1 MANSKK
7 YWKGLEQLNETP
19 QFLEESNKEFAEE
32 IPVEEFIGDEKNLE
46 SSSTSRRDFLKYL
59 GFGVAAASLAA
70 CETPVTKAVPYLN
83 KPEEITPGV
92 ANYYASTYYDGHDY
106 APILVK
112 TREGRPIFITGNT
125 ESTLT
130 KGAVNAR
137 INSSVLSLYDG
148 NRLKSPMIGGK
159 DSDWTSFDKAVME
172 DLTAAKNVR
181 LITNSLISPST
192 KNLVNE
198 FTEKSNSVAAIV
210 KEVEDGDSTIVT
222 KEKNIISYDSIS
234 YSGILEANDESFAAK
249 VIPTYNFAKAKTIVS
264 VGADFMGNWLD
275 TQMYINDY
283 AQTRKPDNDWMSKHY
298 QFEAN
303 MSLSGSNADVRTPVK
318 PSEYGTVVAG
328 IYKAIGGNINAPKSK
343 YQNQINKAAKNLLAN
358 KGESIVVCGSNDK
371 NIQVIVN
378 AINHLLGNYT
388 KTIDLNRNSNTK
400 QGVDAEVKTL
410 IADMNAG
417 KVDVLLINGV
427 DPVFTMGD
435 DFKNALAKVKTT
447 VCFAT
452 KMNETAAACKYV
464 AATNH
469 QLESWSDA
477 NPVNGHYSLG
487 QPTISPLFDTRQAE
501 ESMLVW
507 SGIETSYDDYIK
519 SYWEKNIFPQ
529 SGALMF
535 SDFWNT
541 SLHNGVV
548 DLPIVSPEI
557 ALTFSGNISNAA
569 SAIAKVK
576 GGELEIE
583 LNQNMAV
590 GAGSG
595 ADNPW
600 LQEMPDPITKITW
613 DNYVSM
619 NPAEMEGKGYNTKF
633 GQEEVMNVVNVTVNG
648 KTVHNLPV
656 IAQPGQAQGTIGLA
670 LGYGKKVGNI
680 EQPVGKNAYPLVT
693 STEDGVSYSGI
704 ATLTNV
710 ETEEPY
716 YIACTQVHHTIMGR
730 EAIVRETTIDVY
742 KQGDKEA
749 FNPTHTLLAHENG
762 ENVKK
767 ELKEFNLWGED
778 QPVEDIG
785 HRWGMSIDLNTCTG
799 CSACVTS
806 CNAENNVAVIGKDEV
821 RRARSMHWMRIDR
834 YYASTYQD
842 VGDIEGTLE
851 KTKEA
856 TGKGTTFSYQE
867 MESPA
872 DNPMVV
878 HQPMMCQH
886 CNHAGCETVCPV
898 AATTH
903 SNEGLNMMAY
913 NRCIGTR
920 YCANNCA
927 YKVRRFNWY
936 NYTAYKLFTD
946 FNPAQD
952 DLGRMVLNPDVVVRT
967 RGVMEKCS
975 MCVQR
980 IQAGKLDA
988 KKAGTKVIDGSI
1000 QTACSLACPT
1010 NAITFGDFNDTE
1022 SMARSGMD
1030 DDRAF
1035 RVIEEK
1041 GQEPNIYYQ
1050 TKVRNLTTEEA

>member
-7 YWKGLEQLNETP
+7 YWKGLEQLNKTP
-19 QFLEESNKEFAEE
+19 QFLEASSKEFVEE
-32 IPVEEFIGDEKNLE
+32 IPVEEFIGNEKNLE

-92 ANYYASTYYDGHDY
+92 ANYYASTYFDSNDY

-112 TREGRPIFITGNT
+112 TREGRPIHIIGNT

-137 INSSVLSLYDG
+137 VNSSVLSLYDN
-148 NRLKSPMIGGK
+148 NRLKSPMMGGA
-159 DSDWTSFDKAVME
+159 STDWETIDAAIIE
-172 DLTAAKNVR
+172 DLKTSKNVKI
-181 LITNSLISPST
+181 LSNTIISPST
-192 KNLVNE
+192 RNILRD
-198 FTEKSNSVAAIV
+198 FIG
-210 KEVEDGDSTIVT
+210 KEVLSENGET
-222 KEKNIISYDSIS
+222 KEWSMDGLVEYDPIS
-234 YSGILEANDESFAAK
+234 YSGIIEANKESFGENTT
-249 VIPTYNFAKAKTIVS
+249 IPTYNFEKAKTIVS
-264 VGADFMGNWLD
+264 VGADFIGNWLD
-275 TQMYINDY
+275 ALMYVNDY
-283 AQTRKPDNDWMSKHY
+283 AQTRKPENDWMSKHF

-318 PSEYGTVVAG
+318 PSEYGAVVAG
-328 IYKAIGGNINAPKSK
+328 IYKAIGGKIKAPKTAYEK
-343 YQNQINKAAKNLLAN
+343 QINRAAKELLAT

-371 NIQVIVN
+371 NIQIIVN
-378 AINHLLGNYT
+378 AINNKLGNYT
-388 KTIDLNRNSNTK
+388 KTIDLNKGSNTK
-400 QGVDAEVKTL
+400 LGIDSRVSDL
-410 IADMNAG
+410 IAEMNAG
-417 KVDVLLINGV
+417 AVDALIIYGV

-435 DFKNALAKVKTT
+435 EFKTALGKVKTT
-447 VCFAT
+447 ISFAQ
-452 KMNETAAACKYV
+452 KMNDTSGVCKYICPDHH
-464 AATNH
+464 A
-469 QLESWSDA
+469 LESWNDA
-477 NPVNGHYSLG
+477 SPVAGFYSLA
-487 QPTISPLFDTRQAE
+487 QPCISPLFETRQAQD
-501 ESMLVW
+501 SFLIW
-507 SGIETSYDDYIK
+507 SDSKISYYDFIK
-519 SYWEKNIFPQ
+519 KYWEENIFSQQ
-529 SGALMF
+529 SENLLF
-535 SDFWNT
+535 SNFWNT

-548 DLPIVSPEI
+548 EFPVVAEGEI
-557 ALTFSGNISNAA
+557 IFNGDISKSA
-569 SAIAKVK
+569 SAIKDIK
-576 GGELEIE
+576 GGDLEIE
-583 LNQNMAV
+583 LTQNIGIGDGV
-590 GAGSG
+590 G

-613 DNYVSM
+613 DNYISM
-619 NPAEMEGKGYNTKF
+619 NPTEMEAKGYNTTF

-648 KTVHNLPV
+648 KTVHGLPV
-656 IAQPGQAQGTIGLA
+656 IAQPGQAKGTIGLA
-670 LGYGKKVGNI
+670 LGYGKIVGNTK
-680 EQPVGKNAYPLVT
+680 EAVGKNAYPLIA
-693 STEDGVSYSGI
+693 STKNGVSYYGV
-704 ATLTNV
+704 ATLKNV
-710 ETEEPY
+710 ESEEPF
-716 YIACTQVHHTIMGR
+716 YIASTQVHHTIMGR
-730 EAIVRETTIDVY
+730 EAIVRETTIDVFNE
-742 KQGDKEA
+742 GDKEK

-799 CSACVTS
+799 CSSCVTS

-834 YYASTYQD
+834 YYSSNYQD
-842 VGDIEGTLE
+842 AGDIEGTLQ

-867 MESPA
+867 MESPE
-872 DNPMVV
+872 DNPMVI

-946 FNPAQD
+946 FNPSQD

-988 KKAGTKVIDGSI
+988 KKAGTKVVDGSI
-1000 QTACSLACPT
+1000 QTACSAACPT
-1010 NAITFGDFNDTE
+1010 NAITFGDLNDTE
-1022 SMARSGMD
+1022 SIVRKDMEN
-1030 DDRAF
+1030 DRAF